1 MTQVNQVTT
10 TNTTGTV
17 IGVFNSEMMA
27 QNAINNLAAAGFD
40 RNSVGV
46 IARNNKS
53 VNNVTTST
61 GTKAGEGAA
70 SGAVTGGVLGGLAGL
85 LVGLGALVIP
95 GVGPVIAGGALATAL
110 GSAGATAAATAATGA
125 AIGVVGGGIVGGLIG
140 LGIPESEA
148 RVYNERFMAGDIL
161 VSVAAGGR
169 AADAQ
174 NIMMQSGAVDLRNQ
188 MGTGTSTTTTTTA
201 M

>member
-1 MTQVNQVTT
+1 MTHVNQVTT
-10 TNTTGTV
+10 TNAKGTV
-17 IGVFNSEMMA
+17 IGAFTSEMMA
-27 QNAINNLAAAGFD
+27 QNAITNLQAAGFD
-40 RNSVGV
+40 PNNIGV

-53 VNNVTTST
+53 VENVATST
-61 GTKAGEGAA
+61 GTKAGEGMA

-148 RVYNERFMAGDIL
+148 RVYNEHFMAGDIL
-161 VSVAAGGR
+161 VSVTAGAR
-169 AADAQ
+169 AAEAQ
-174 NIMMQSGAVDLRNQ
+174 NILMQSGAVDLRNQ
-188 MGTGTSTTTTTTA
+188 LGGNATTTTTTTN

>member
-1 MTQVNQVTT
+1 MTHVEQVTT
-10 TNTTGTV
+10 TNNTGTV
-17 IGVFNSEMMA
+17 VGVFTTEMMA
-27 QNAINNLAAAGFD
+27 QNAINNLRLAGFD
-40 RNSVGV
+40 PNSIGV

-53 VNNVTTST
+53 VDNVTTST

-70 SGAVTGGVLGGLAGL
+70 SGAVTGGFLGGLAGL

-95 GVGPVIAGGALATAL
+95 GIGPVIAGGALATAL
-110 GSAGATAAATAATGA
+110 GTAGATAAATAATGA

-169 AADAQ
+169 AGEAQ
-174 NIMMQSGAVDLRNQ
+174 NIMTQSGAVDLRNQ
-188 MGTGTSTTTTTTA
+188 AGAGTTTTTTTA

>member
-17 IGVFNSEMMA
+17 VGVFTSEMMA
-27 QNAINNLAAAGFD
+27 QNAITNLQAAGFD
-40 RNSVGV
+40 PNTIGV

-53 VNNVTTST
+53 VDNITSTT

-140 LGIPESEA
+140 LGIPENEA
-148 RVYNERFMAGDIL
+148 RIYNEHFMAGDIL
-161 VSVAAGGR
+161 VSIAAGAR
-169 AADAQ
+169 AAEAQ

-188 MGTGTSTTTTTTA
+188 LGGNATTTTTTTNV
-201 M
+201 